1 MIQQILVVLLV
12 IVILLQ
18 IGVLRF
24 DTVSS
29 LLQDTGYESD
39 NDIEVYQRVRR
50 KYKNRRKS
58 KKKDPN
64 LTPIGDVIGAIP
76 TEPDPDDPEEIQRA
90 IMNELNQHDAL
101 FLTPSPI

>member
-12 IVILLQ
+12 IVILIQ

-39 NDIEVYQRVRR
+39 NDIEVYQRARR
-50 KYKNRRKS
+50 KSKNRRKS
-58 KKKDPN
+58 KRKDPN

-76 TEPDPDDPEEIQRA
+76 TDPDDPEEIQRA